1 MFCSKCGSLGYW
13 LSKTVFKCDVCCDD
27 TVETAEIVLINT
39 NGAVDVV
46 KESVTDT
53 GAPIARQYEVIEKL
67 QMPTTDAYEC
77 PKCLARKATCE
88 LRQMDQTDEPEVAFI
103 QCQACG
109 YGWRQ

>member
-13 LSKTVFKCDVCCDD
+13 LSETEFMCQVCCDN
-27 TVETAEIVLINT
+27 TVGNADIVLINSK
-39 NGAVDVV
+39 GSVDLV
-46 KESVTDT
+46 KDSITDT
-53 GAPIARQYEVIEKL
+53 GVPEMRQYDVIEQLK
-67 QMPTTDAYEC
+67 MPTTDSYACPEC
-77 PKCLARKATCE
+77 HARKATCE

>member
-13 LSKTVFKCDVCCDD
+13 KSETVFMCEKCCDD
-27 TVETAEIVLINT
+27 AVGEAEIVLINT
-39 NGAVDVV
+39 TKSIDIV
-46 KESVTDT
+46 KDLITDT
-53 GAPIARQYEVIEKL
+53 GTPVLREYGVIEQLK
-67 QMPTTDAYEC
+67 MPTTDSYEC
-77 PKCLARKATCE
+77 PECLAREATCE